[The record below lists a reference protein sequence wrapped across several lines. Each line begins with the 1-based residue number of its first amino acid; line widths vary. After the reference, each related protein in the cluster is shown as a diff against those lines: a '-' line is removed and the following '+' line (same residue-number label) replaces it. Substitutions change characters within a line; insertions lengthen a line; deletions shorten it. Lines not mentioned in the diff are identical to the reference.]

1 MRAVIQRVK
10 SANVKVDSKIVGKI
24 SKGLL
29 ILLAVHEDDKEEVI
43 QKMADKIINLRI
55 FSDSQDKMNLSIKD
69 VEGEIL
75 VVSQFTLYGNCNKGN
90 RPSFIESA
98 RPEKAIPFYEKFVK
112 YIREQGIKIETGEFG
127 ADMKVELINDG
138 PVTIIIDLWTKLF

>member
-138 PVTIIIDLWTKLF
+138 PVTIIIDL